1 MHRAL
6 RAVLAAGPPLA
17 AAAVGGL
24 SARNA
29 PESYGRL
36 DTPPWSPPAGAFGP
50 AWSVLYAL
58 NGVVGWRTAGREDRE
73 ALALHLGQL
82 AFNAAWTPLFFGAE
96 RRRAAL
102 GVTVA
107 LDAVIVAEMLVLA
120 RRDRTST
127 VMLAP
132 YLAWCGY
139 ATALTATIVRRNP
152 S

>member
-6 RAVLAAGPPLA
+6 RALLAAGPPLA
-17 AAAVGGL
+17 AAVVGGA

-36 DTPPWSPPAGAFGP
+36 DTPAWSPPAAAFGP
-50 AWSVLYAL
+50 AWSVLYTL
-58 NGVVGWRTAGREDRE
+58 NGVVGWRTAGRGDGTG
-73 ALALHLGQL
+73 LALHLGQL
-82 AFNAAWTPLFFGAE
+82 ALNAAWTPLFCGAE

-107 LDAVIVAEMLVLA
+107 LDAVIAAEMVVLA

-127 VMLAP
+127 ALLAP

-139 ATALTATIVRRNP
+139 ATALTAAIVRRNP

>member
-17 AAAVGGL
+17 AAVVGGL
-24 SARNA
+24 SARDT
-29 PESYGRL
+29 PETYQRL
-36 DTPPWSPPAGAFGP
+36 DTPSWSPPAEVFGP
-50 AWSVLYAL
+50 AWSVLYTL
-58 NGVVGWRTAGREDRE
+58 NGVVGWRTAGREDRT
-73 ALALHLGQL
+73 ALGLHLGQL
-82 AFNAAWTPLFFGAE
+82 ALNAAWTPLFFGSG

-107 LDAVIVAEMLVLA
+107 LDALIVAEMLVLA

-127 VMLAP
+127 ALLAP

-139 ATALTATIVRRNP
+139 ATALTAAIVRRNP